1 MITINS
7 MRWDNWFSYGED
19 NFIPFTD
26 EKVLQI
32 TGKNGSGKSS
42 IPVILGEVLYS
53 KNAVGKTKQKL
64 VNRYLDSQYLSAEVE
79 FTKDGKDYRVEF
91 SRKSTLKLRLFE
103 DGEDISS
110 HTTTNTYKT
119 LERILGFDFK
129 TFWQLIYQS
138 SKEGLDFLT
147 ATDTNRKKF
156 LVNLFNL
163 NSYLDIHE
171 NFKKHAS
178 KINNELLELNGKISS
193 TSAWIVKHEKEDF
206 TIHDLKEVPV
216 IDQAKV
222 DKISDLKAELLNIN
236 ETNRKINLNNE
247 YRKLLNSLDTSILN
261 EEINVPSNKKE
272 LEAQKHDLWTK
283 INTSSTQINNNIQ
296 FINKI
301 EKLGDKCPTCE
312 QPIDP
317 AFVSDLITISREVID
332 DAEAD
337 EKGYNKKIKSIDEK
351 LLDILKLEKRN
362 KVKESVAQ
370 ELQDLLSRFDKTL
383 PAEIIVPEDIQNNID
398 ELNLELNNINT
409 EIRKAN
415 EHNIKAEQH
424 NTKVG
429 IIEQQLIDYK
439 KQLKLYELDHAERE
453 DIYNRLNII
462 KKAFSTNGLVNYKI
476 DYLIKDLE
484 FQINSYLEELSS
496 GKFQLNFTLKGEKL
510 NIDILDDDKTITIEE
525 LSAGELARVNTA
537 TLLAIRK
544 LMAAISSTKLNV
556 LFLDEIT
563 GVLDDEG
570 KEKLIEILMKEDE
583 LNTFLVSHEYD
594 HPLIPKMNI
603 VKENKISRIEE

>member
-1 MITINS
+1 

-332 DAEAD
+332 EAEAD

>member
-1 MITINS
+1 MITINNMS
-7 MRWDNWFSYGED
+7 WSNWFSYGQD
-19 NFIPFTD
+19 NFIDFTD

-42 IPVILGEVLYS
+42 IPVVLGEVLYS

-64 VNRYLDSQYLSAEVE
+64 INRYLENPILLATVE
-79 FTKDGKDYRVEF
+79 FSKDGKNYRVEF
-91 SRKSTLKLRLFE
+91 SRKTTLKLKLYE
-103 DGEDISS
+103 DDEDISS

-119 LERILGFDFK
+119 LENILGFDFK

-178 KINNELLELNGKISS
+178 KINHELLELSGKISS
-193 TSAWIVKHEKEDF
+193 TVSWIEKHEKEDF
-206 TIHDLKEVPV
+206 EIHPLVEVPV
-216 IDQAKV
+216 MDKSKV
-222 DKISDLKAELLNIN
+222 DKISDLKAELLTIN
-236 ETNRKINLNNE
+236 ETNKKINTNNQ
-247 YRKLLNSLDTSILN
+247 YISILKNLDTSIIN
-261 EEINVPSNKKE
+261 EEFNIPTNKKD
-272 LEAQKHDLWTK
+272 LEAQKHELWNK
-283 INTSSTQINNNIQ
+283 VSTCASQINNNIK

-301 EKLGDKCPTCE
+301 EKLNDKCPTCE
-312 QPIDP
+312 QDIDKVF
-317 AFVSDLITISREVID
+317 AENLINSGRTIID
-332 DAEAD
+332 EAEAD
-337 EKGYNKKIKSIDEK
+337 EALYRKKIEEID
-351 LLDILKLEKRN
+351 LQLDKIKKLENKQKDKN
-362 KVKESVAQ
+362 KVSQ
-370 ELQDLLSRFDKTL
+370 ELQDLLGRIDNNL
-383 PAEIIVPEDIQNNID
+383 PKETIMPEDIQDTIDKLTKELNNID
-398 ELNLELNNINT
+398 E
-409 EIRKAN
+409 EIKEAN

-429 IIEQQLIDYK
+429 IIKQQLVDYK
-439 KQLKLYELDHAERE
+439 KQLELYNSEYSEKE
-453 DIYNRLNII
+453 DVYNRLNII

-525 LSAGELARVNTA
+525 LSAGELARVNTS

-570 KEKLIEILMKEDE
+570 KEKLIEILTKEEE

-594 HPLIPKMNI
+594 HPLIPKLNI
-603 VKENKISRIEE
+603 VKENKISRIED

>member
-103 DGEDISS
+103 EGEDISS

-193 TSAWIVKHEKEDF
+193 TSAWIEKHEKEDF

-332 DAEAD
+332 EAEAD

-398 ELNLELNNINT
+398 ELNLELNNIFAGFFN
-409 EIRKAN
+409 N
-415 EHNIKAEQH
+415 
-424 NTKVG
+424 
-429 IIEQQLIDYK
+429 L
-439 KQLKLYELDHAERE
+439 
-453 DIYNRLNII
+453 
-462 KKAFSTNGLVNYKI
+462 FSP
-476 DYLIKDLE
+476 
-484 FQINSYLEELSS
+484 S
-496 GKFQLNFTLKGEKL
+496 
-510 NIDILDDDKTITIEE
+510 
-525 LSAGELARVNTA
+525 
-537 TLLAIRK
+537 
-544 LMAAISSTKLNV
+544 
-556 LFLDEIT
+556 
-563 GVLDDEG
+563 
-570 KEKLIEILMKEDE
+570 
-583 LNTFLVSHEYD
+583 
-594 HPLIPKMNI
+594 
-603 VKENKISRIEE
+603 

>member
-1 MITINS
+1 

-332 DAEAD
+332 EAEAD

-362 KVKESVAQ
+362 KVKEGVAQ

>member
-19 NFIPFTD
+19 NFIPFTE

-103 DGEDISS
+103 EGEDISS

-247 YRKLLNSLDTSILN
+247 YRKLLDSLDTSILN

-332 DAEAD
+332 EAEAD

-603 VKENKISRIEE
+603 VKENKISRIED

>member
-332 DAEAD
+332 EAEAD